1 VIAEATHSRR
11 TWITPHVLRYQC
23 ITNSQKGNVDRITA
37 KRVAGDITDQMWSKY
52 SHVRLDSTREKT
64 AEAFQDIMPGTAI
77 RFNPCQRG
85 SIILRRNLGL
95 LNQRECSRQALQLP
109 CIAIAG
115 TANQ

>member
-1 VIAEATHSRR
+1 MIAEATHSRR

-64 AEAFQDIMPGTAI
+64 AEAFQDIMPP
-77 RFNPCQRG
+77 RFA
-85 SIILRRNLGL
+85 SIHANGG
-95 LNQRECSRQALQLP
+95 ALFY
-109 CIAIAG
+109 AATWG
-115 TANQ
+115 Y